1 MTAPDDGDSRI
12 TANVLTGFLGAGK
25 TSLLKRLLALPSLSG
40 TAVIINEFGEVGL
53 DHLLVEAI
61 DDDIVLLKSGCI
73 CCNIR
78 TDLKD
83 ALLSLFE
90 RSRNG
95 EIPRF
100 SRIAIETTGIA
111 DPAPIVATLSADP
124 MLRHHFRVGNIVTVV
139 DVPNG
144 QSNLDGFVESQR
156 QVAVADR
163 IIVSKSDISPAEDTA
178 RLRARLEALNPA
190 AEILELDETM
200 QPDDALFMRD
210 IHDSSARGAEV
221 ARWLKAETRALDA
234 HGHHHHHGHDHGH
247 SHHQAHEHDIN
258 RHGDIRAFVLKGDAP
273 LSWARFGLW
282 LSMLLNRHGGEIL
295 RLKGLLDIEGND
307 SPVVIQGVQ
316 HLIHKPMHLD
326 HWPAGVNGT
335 HLVVIAK
342 GLDPALVERSFRAFN
357 GLSPLLG
364 GLAKS
369 A

>member
-1 MTAPDDGDSRI
+1 MTVSDDGDDRI

-25 TSLLKRLLALPSLSG
+25 TSLLKRLLSLPSLAG

-144 QSNLDGFVESQR
+144 LVNLDAFVESQR

-163 IIVSKSDISPAEDTA
+163 LIISKSDIAAPEDTA
-178 RLRARLEALNPA
+178 YLRARLEALNPA

-200 QPDDALFMRD
+200 QPDDALFVRD
-210 IHDSSARGAEV
+210 IHDIVARGQEV
-221 ARWLKAETRALDA
+221 ARWLKAETRTHAA
-234 HGHHHHHGHDHGH
+234 HGHHHDHGH
-247 SHHQAHEHDIN
+247 SHHHAHEHDVN
-258 RHGDIRAFVLKGDAP
+258 RHGDIRAFVLMGDAP
-273 LSWARFGLW
+273 LNWARFGLW

-326 HWPAGVNGT
+326 RWPDGVTGT

-342 GLDPALVERSFRAFN
+342 GLDPVLVERSFRAFN
-357 GLSPLLG
+357 GLAQLAG
-364 GLAKS
+364 GLTKGA
-369 A
+369 

>member
-1 MTAPDDGDSRI
+1 MNVSEDGDDRI

-25 TSLLKRLLALPSLSG
+25 TSLLKRLLALPSLAG

-144 QSNLDGFVESQR
+144 LANLDAFVESQR

-163 IIVSKSDISPAEDTA
+163 LIISKSDIAAPEDTA
-178 RLRARLEALNPA
+178 RLHTRLEALNPA

-200 QPDDALFMRD
+200 QPDDALFVRD
-210 IHDSSARGAEV
+210 IHDISARGAEV
-221 ARWLKAETRALDA
+221 ARWLKAETRTHDA
-234 HGHHHHHGHDHGH
+234 HGHHHDHGH
-247 SHHQAHEHDIN
+247 PHHHAHEHDFN
-258 RHGDIRAFVLKGDAP
+258 RHGDIRAFVLTGDAP

-326 HWPAGVNGT
+326 RWPDGVTGT

-342 GLDPALVERSFRAFN
+342 GLDPVLVERSFRTFN
-357 GLSPLLG
+357 GLAPLTG

>member
-1 MTAPDDGDSRI
+1 MNASDTDERI

-25 TSLLKRLLALPSLSG
+25 TSLLKRLLALPSLAG

-90 RSRNG
+90 RSRSG
-95 EIPRF
+95 EIPAF

-144 QSNLDGFVESQR
+144 MTNLEAYAESQR

-163 IIVSKSDISPAEDTA
+163 LIVSKSDIAPEEDTA

-200 QPDDALFMRD
+200 QPEDALFVRD
-210 IHDSSARGAEV
+210 IHDIEARGQEV
-221 ARWLKAETRALDA
+221 ARWLQAEAPSHE
-234 HGHHHHHGHDHGH
+234 HGHHGHAHPHAHGHDH
-247 SHHQAHEHDIN
+247 DVN
-258 RHGDIRAFVLKGDAP
+258 RHGDIRAFVLTGEAP
-273 LSWARFGLW
+273 LSWPRFGLW

-295 RLKGLLDIEGND
+295 RLKGLLDIEGNE

-316 HLIHKPMHLD
+316 HLIHKPMHLER
-326 HWPAGVNGT
+326 WPDGVSGT
-335 HLVVIAK
+335 HIVVIAK

-357 GLSPLLG
+357 GLAPLAG
-364 GLAKS
+364 GLARS

>member
-1 MTAPDDGDSRI
+1 MTAPEETDARI

-78 TDLKD
+78 TDLKT

-90 RSRNG
+90 RSRGG

-144 QSNLDGFVESQR
+144 LSNLDAFPESQR

-163 IIVSKSDISPAEDTA
+163 IIVSKSDIAPAEDTA
-178 RLRARLEALNPA
+178 RLRARLETLNPA
-190 AEILELDETM
+190 AEIIELSEVM
-200 QPDDALFMRD
+200 QPDEALFVRD
-210 IHDSSARGAEV
+210 IHDISARGAEV
-221 ARWLKAETRALDA
+221 ARWLKAESHA
-234 HGHHHHHGHDHGH
+234 HDHHGHRHHGH
-247 SHHQAHEHDIN
+247 AHPAHEHDIN
-258 RHGDIRAFVLKGDAP
+258 RHGDIRAFVLTGDAP
-273 LSWARFGLW
+273 LNWARFGLW

-326 HWPAGVNGT
+326 RWPDGVTGT
-335 HLVVIAK
+335 HLVVIAR

-357 GLSPLLG
+357 GLAPLAA

>member
-1 MTAPDDGDSRI
+1 MTAPDESDARI

-78 TDLKD
+78 TDLKT

-90 RSRNG
+90 RSRSG

-144 QSNLDGFVESQR
+144 LSNLDAFPESQR

-163 IIVSKSDISPAEDTA
+163 IIVSKSDIAPAEATA
-178 RLRARLEALNPA
+178 RLRARLETLNPA
-190 AEILELDETM
+190 AEIIELSEVM
-200 QPDDALFMRD
+200 QPDEALFVRD
-210 IHDSSARGAEV
+210 IHDISARGAEV
-221 ARWLKAETRALDA
+221 ARWLKAESHAHDH
-234 HGHHHHHGHDHGH
+234 HGHHHHGHAHP
-247 SHHQAHEHDIN
+247 AHEHDIN
-258 RHGDIRAFVLKGDAP
+258 RHGDIRAFVLTGDAP
-273 LSWARFGLW
+273 ISWARFGLW

-326 HWPAGVNGT
+326 RWPDGVTGT
-335 HLVVIAK
+335 HLVVIAR

-357 GLSPLLG
+357 GLAPLAA

>member
-1 MTAPDDGDSRI
+1 MSTATNEADDRI

-25 TSLLKRLLALPSLSG
+25 TSLLKRLLALPALAG

-53 DHLLVEAI
+53 DHLLVEAV

-90 RSRNG
+90 RSRSG
-95 EIPRF
+95 AIPRF
-100 SRIAIETTGIA
+100 SRVAIETTGIA

-144 QSNLDGFVESQR
+144 PANLDAYEESRR
-156 QVAVADR
+156 QAAVADR
-163 IIVSKSDISPAEDTA
+163 LIISKSDLATPDETA
-178 RLRARLEALNPA
+178 RLRARLAAINPA
-190 AEILELDETM
+190 AEMLELSEEMPADE
-200 QPDDALFMRD
+200 ALFMRD
-210 IHDSSARGAEV
+210 VHHLAARGAEV
-221 ARWLKAETRALDA
+221 ARWLKAATPHD
-234 HGHHHHHGHDHGH
+234 HDPGHHHHHGDAHHGH
-247 SHHQAHEHDIN
+247 AHDVN
-258 RHGDIRAFVLKGDAP
+258 RHGDIRAFVLSADTP
-273 LSWARFGLW
+273 LSWPRFGLW
-282 LSMLLNRHGGEIL
+282 LSMLLNRHGGDIL
-295 RLKGLLDIEGND
+295 RLKGLIEIEGNAN
-307 SPVVIQGVQ
+307 PVVVQGVQ
-316 HLIHKPMHLD
+316 HLIHKPLHLER
-326 HWPAGVNGT
+326 WPEGITGT
-335 HLVVIAK
+335 HIVVIAR

-357 GLSPLLG
+357 GLSALAG

>member
-1 MTAPDDGDSRI
+1 MSAPDDGDERI

-78 TDLKD
+78 TDLKT

-100 SRIAIETTGIA
+100 SRIVIETTGIA

-144 QSNLDGFVESQR
+144 LTNLDAYSESQR

-163 IIVSKSDISPAEDTA
+163 IIVSKSDIAPAEDTP

-200 QPDDALFMRD
+200 QPEDALFVRD
-210 IHDSSARGAEV
+210 IHDIEARGQEV
-221 ARWLKAETRALDA
+221 ARWLQAETHAQD
-234 HGHHHHHGHDHGH
+234 HHGHA
-247 SHHQAHEHDIN
+247 HHHAHEHDVN
-258 RHGDIRAFVLKGDAP
+258 RHGDIRAFVLTGDAP

-307 SPVVIQGVQ
+307 SPVVVQGVQ

-326 HWPAGVNGT
+326 RWPEGVHGT
-335 HLVVIAK
+335 HIVVIAK

-357 GLSPLLG
+357 DLAPLAD

>member
-1 MTAPDDGDSRI
+1 MTAPDDSDDRI

-78 TDLKD
+78 TDLKT

-90 RSRNG
+90 RSRSG

-111 DPAPIVATLSADP
+111 DPAPIVATLSADL
-124 MLRHHFRVGNIVTVV
+124 MLRHHFRVGNIVTGV

-144 QSNLDGFVESQR
+144 LTNLDVYVESQR

-163 IIVSKSDISPAEDTA
+163 LIVSKADIAPAEDTA

-190 AEILELDETM
+190 AEILELSEAM
-200 QPDDALFMRD
+200 QPDDALFVRD
-210 IHDSSARGAEV
+210 IHDIEARGQEV
-221 ARWLKAETRALDA
+221 ARWLQAETHAQD
-234 HGHHHHHGHDHGH
+234 HGHHHGH
-247 SHHQAHEHDIN
+247 SHHHTDEQDVN
-258 RHGDIRAFVLKGDAP
+258 RHGDIRAFVLTGDAP

-316 HLIHKPMHLD
+316 HLVHKPMHLD
-326 HWPAGVNGT
+326 RWPEGVTGT

-342 GLDPALVERSFRAFN
+342 GLDPALVERSFRVFN
-357 GLSPLLG
+357 GLAPLAG

>member
-1 MTAPDDGDSRI
+1 MRDASERI

-25 TSLLKRLLALPSLSG
+25 TSLLKRLIALPSLAG

-78 TDLKD
+78 TDLKA

-90 RSRNG
+90 RSRRG
-95 EIPRF
+95 EIPSF
-100 SRIAIETTGIA
+100 SRVAIETTGIA

-124 MLRHHFRVGNIVTVV
+124 MLRHHVRVGNIVTVV

-144 QSNLDGFVESQR
+144 LANLAAYPESQR

-163 IIVSKSDISPAEDTA
+163 LIVSKSDIAPPGDTA
-178 RLRARLEALNPA
+178 SLRNQLKALNPA
-190 AEILELDETM
+190 AEILELSEAM
-200 QPDDALFMRD
+200 QPDDALFLRD
-210 IHDSSARGAEV
+210 IHDVSSRGAEV
-221 ARWLKAETRALDA
+221 ARWLRAERAQD
-234 HGHHHHHGHDHGH
+234 HGHHHDHSHDH
-247 SHHQAHEHDIN
+247 ALDTN
-258 RHGDIRAFVLKGDAP
+258 RHGDIRAFVLQADTP
-273 LSWARFGLW
+273 LSWPRFGLW

-307 SPVVIQGVQ
+307 GPVVIQGVQ
-316 HLIHKPMHLD
+316 HLIHKPMHLQS
-326 HWPAGVNGT
+326 WPAGIQGT
-335 HLVVIAK
+335 RIVVIAK
-342 GLDPALVERSFRAFN
+342 GLDPAAVERSFRAFN
-357 GLSPLLG
+357 GMAPPAT

>member
-1 MTAPDDGDSRI
+1 MSEEGERI

-25 TSLLKRLLALPSLSG
+25 TSLLKRLLALPSLAG

-78 TDLKD
+78 TDLKA

-90 RSRNG
+90 RSRRG

-111 DPAPIVATLSADP
+111 DPTPIVATLSADP

-144 QSNLDGFVESQR
+144 LANLATYPESQR

-163 IIVSKSDISPAEDTA
+163 LIVSKSDIAAAEDTA
-178 RLRARLEALNPA
+178 SLRNQLEALNPA
-190 AEILELDETM
+190 AEILELSEAM
-200 QPDDALFMRD
+200 QPDDALFLRD
-210 IHDSSARGAEV
+210 IHDVAGRGAEV
-221 ARWLKAETRALDA
+221 ARWLRAATRAQDP
-234 HGHHHHHGHDHGH
+234 GRHHHGPAYHHDH
-247 SHHQAHEHDIN
+247 EPDVN
-258 RHGDIRAFVLKGDAP
+258 RHGDIRAFVLTGDAP

-295 RLKGLLDIEGND
+295 RLKGLLDIEGNE

-316 HLIHKPMHLD
+316 HLIHKPMHLQS
-326 HWPAGVNGT
+326 WPAGVTGT
-335 HLVVIAK
+335 HIVVIAK

-357 GLSPLLG
+357 GLAPRAT

>member
-1 MTAPDDGDSRI
+1 MTTTVNEADERI

-25 TSLLKRLLALPSLSG
+25 TSLLKRLLALPALSG

-53 DHLLVEAI
+53 DHLLVEAV

-95 EIPRF
+95 AIPRF
-100 SRIAIETTGIA
+100 SRVAIETTGIA

-144 QSNLDGFVESQR
+144 PANLDAYVESRR

-163 IIVSKSDISPAEDTA
+163 IIVSKSDIAPAEETN

-190 AEILELDETM
+190 AEILELSEAM
-200 QPDDALFMRD
+200 PADDAMFLHDVHD
-210 IHDSSARGAEV
+210 IAARGAEV
-221 ARWLKAETRALDA
+221 ARWLRAETPHSHGH
-234 HGHHHHHGHDHGH
+234 HGHHHHDHDHHHEGH
-247 SHHQAHEHDIN
+247 AHEDAN
-258 RHGDIRAFVLKGDAP
+258 RHGDIRAFVLNADTP
-273 LSWARFGLW
+273 LSWPRFGLW
-282 LSMLLNRHGGEIL
+282 LSMLLNRHGAEIL
-295 RLKGLLDIEGND
+295 RLKGLLDIEGSP

-326 HWPAGVNGT
+326 RWPDGISGT
-335 HLVVIAK
+335 HLVVIARN
-342 GLDPALVERSFRAFN
+342 LDPALIERSFRAFN
-357 GLSPLLG
+357 GLSASG
-364 GLAKS
+364 TGLAKS

>member
-1 MTAPDDGDSRI
+1 MSEESERI

-78 TDLKD
+78 TDLKA

-90 RSRNG
+90 RSRRG

-100 SRIAIETTGIA
+100 SRVAIETTGIA
-111 DPAPIVATLSADP
+111 DPAPIIATLSADP

-144 QSNLDGFVESQR
+144 LANLAAYPESQR

-163 IIVSKSDISPAEDTA
+163 LIVSKSDIAPMEAAAS
-178 RLRARLEALNPA
+178 LRTRLEALNPA
-190 AEILELDETM
+190 AEILELSETM
-200 QPDDALFMRD
+200 QPEDALFLRD
-210 IHDSSARGAEV
+210 IHDAEARGAEV
-221 ARWLKAETRALDA
+221 ARWLRAETRAQD
-234 HGHHHHHGHDHGH
+234 HDHRHDH
-247 SHHQAHEHDIN
+247 SHEHALDTN
-258 RHGDIRAFVLKGDAP
+258 RHGDIRAFVLQADTP

-316 HLIHKPMHLD
+316 HLIHKPMHLPR
-326 HWPAGVNGT
+326 WPAGVTGT
-335 HLVVIAK
+335 HIVVIAR

-357 GLSPLLG
+357 GLAPQAT

>member
-1 MTAPDDGDSRI
+1 MNALEGDDRI

-25 TSLLKRLLALPSLSG
+25 TSLLKRLLALPSLAG

-78 TDLKD
+78 TDLKT

-90 RSRNG
+90 RSRSG

-124 MLRHHFRVGNIVTVV
+124 MLRHHFRVGNIVTVI

-144 QSNLDGFVESQR
+144 LSNLAAYAESQR

-163 IIVSKSDISPAEDTA
+163 LIVSKADIASAEDTA
-178 RLRARLEALNPA
+178 SLRARLEALNPA
-190 AEILELDETM
+190 AEILELSEAM
-200 QPDDALFMRD
+200 QPDDALFVRD
-210 IHDSSARGAEV
+210 IHDLEARGLEV
-221 ARWLKAETRALDA
+221 ARWLTAETRAQD
-234 HGHHHHHGHDHGH
+234 HSHHDHHHHGHSHHH
-247 SHHQAHEHDIN
+247 SHEQDVN
-258 RHGDIRAFVLKGDAP
+258 RHGDIRAFVLTGDAP

-295 RLKGLLDIEGND
+295 RLKGLLDIEGNE

-326 HWPAGVNGT
+326 RWPDGVTGT
-335 HLVVIAK
+335 HIVVIAR
-342 GLDPALVERSFRAFN
+342 GLDPALVGRSFRAFN
-357 GLSPLLG
+357 GLAPMAG

>member
-25 TSLLKRLLALPSLSG
+25 TSLLKRLLALPSLAG

-144 QSNLDGFVESQR
+144 LSNLDAFLESQR

-163 IIVSKSDISPAEDTA
+163 IIVSKSDIASAEDTA
-178 RLRARLEALNPA
+178 RLRARLEVLNPA

-200 QPDDALFMRD
+200 QPDDALFVRD
-210 IHDSSARGAEV
+210 IHDIEARGAEV
-221 ARWLKAETRALDA
+221 ARWLKAETHAHDH
-234 HGHHHHHGHDHGH
+234 HGHHHHGHAHHHGHDH
-247 SHHQAHEHDIN
+247 DVN
-258 RHGDIRAFVLKGDAP
+258 RHGDIRAFVLTGDAP

-326 HWPAGVNGT
+326 RWPEGVTGT
-335 HLVVIAK
+335 HLVVIAR
-342 GLDPALVERSFRAFN
+342 GLDPVLVERSFRAFN
-357 GLSPLLG
+357 GLSPLSS